1 MAEVRATERGYYGSK
16 IREPGEVFTVADD
29 VKLGSWME
37 PIHPLDHDAD
47 GRKGGSLPS
56 DADGFDGMTIPEL
69 KAYAESKGIDLGDAT
84 RKADIIAAIE
94 LASEDT

>member
-1 MAEVRATERGYYGSK
+1 MTEVRAIERGYYGSMV
-16 IREPGEVFTVADD
+16 REPGDVFTVERG
-29 VKLGSWME
+29 VTGKWFE

-47 GRKGGSLPS
+47 GRKGGSLPN

-69 KAYAESKGIDLGDAT
+69 KAYAEGKGIDLGDAT

-94 LASEDT
+94 LASEDI